1 MKKKTVLDFIDMKKK
16 GEPIAWLTA
25 YDYPSAYALE
35 QAGIDLILVGDSGI
49 MCQYGEDSTIPS
61 TMEDQIRMTK
71 AVRKGAPNTF
81 IVGDMP
87 FGSYEVSI
95 EEGVRNALR
104 LVKEGDCDAIKF
116 EGYRTDLARAMT
128 NAGIVVFGHL
138 GLTPQSSAQLGGYRV
153 QRNADKIYKE
163 MADMWGAGAGFM
175 LVEAVPSDFN
185 YQEESKKWT
194 NPHWKNAGAQNQI
207 VFGIGAGKNVD
218 GQLLI
223 YHDIVG
229 YYPNFKPRFAKNY
242 WQSALELTPED
253 SGMLKTVQTAAELY
267 IREVKEGLFPS
278 EEYMYKPKED
288 K

>member
-61 TMEDQIRMTK
+61 TMEDQIRMTR

-104 LVKEGDCDAIKF
+104 LVKEGGCDAVKF
-116 EGYRTDLARAMT
+116 EGYRPQLARRMT
-128 NAGIVVFGHL
+128 EAGIVVFGHL
-138 GLTPQSSAQLGGYRV
+138 GLTPQSAGQVGGYRV
-153 QRNADKIYKE
+153 QRNLYQIYKE
-163 MADMWGAGAGFM
+163 QADMYENGAGFM
-175 LVEAVPSDFN
+175 LVEAVPSNYDFADDFN
-185 YQEESKKWT
+185 TEWRAVK
-194 NPHWKNAGAQNQI
+194 NQI

-242 WQSALELTPED
+242 WERAMKATQESELP
-253 SGMLKTVQTAAELY
+253 SRMLRTVQAAVELY
-267 IREVKEGLFPS
+267 IDEVKSGAFPT

>member
-1 MKKKTVLDFIDMKKK
+1 MTNKKKTVLDFINMKKAS
-16 GEPIAWLTA
+16 EPIAWLTA

-61 TMEDQIRMTK
+61 TMADQIRMTK
-71 AVRKGAPNTF
+71 AVRKGAPDTF

-87 FGSYEVSI
+87 FGSYEVDNKSA
-95 EEGVRNALR
+95 VRNAIA
-104 LVKEGDCDAIKF
+104 LVKEGGCDAVKF
-116 EGYRTDLARAMT
+116 EGYRPDLARAMT

-138 GLTPQSSAQLGGYRV
+138 GLTPQSSTQLGGYRV
-153 QRNADKIYKE
+153 QRNMDKIYKE
-163 MADMWGAGAGFM
+163 MVDMWTAGVGFM
-175 LVEAVPSDFN
+175 LIEAVPSDFN
-185 YQEESKKWT
+185 YQEKAKDNSW
-194 NPHWKNAGAQNQI
+194 NNGDAQNQI

-223 YHDIVG
+223 YHDVMG

-242 WQSALELTPED
+242 FKEVVDLIPTEK
-253 SGMLKTVQTAAELY
+253 SGMLEASRLAAELY
-267 IREVKEGLFPS
+267 IKEVKSGEFPS
-278 EEYMYKPKED
+278 EEYTYKPKD